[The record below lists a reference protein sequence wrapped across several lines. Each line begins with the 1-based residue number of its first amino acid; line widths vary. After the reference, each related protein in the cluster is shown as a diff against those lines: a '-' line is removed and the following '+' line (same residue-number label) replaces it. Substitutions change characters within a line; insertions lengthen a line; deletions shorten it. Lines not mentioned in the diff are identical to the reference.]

1 MPYIY
6 KITNNINGKLYI
18 GKTSSTIEER
28 FNEHILDSKK
38 PRCEKRPLYDAMQK
52 YGYENFTIEE
62 IEQVEN
68 DEIACRQEIYWIDK
82 LRTYVGF
89 YDCNGY
95 NATLG
100 GDSRRLY
107 NYSEIANKYL
117 ELQSERA
124 VVEYF
129 HCDRQTVVNACKEN
143 NINIKLNIFKQKIK
157 RTSKN
162 GDIKIYESVTE
173 AAKDFPN
180 KDIETARKNISRA
193 INKGSIGYGYYWE
206 KI

>member
-68 DEIACRQEIYWIDK
+68 DEIACKQEIYWIDK

-89 YDCNGY
+89 YNCNGY

>member
-6 KITNNINGKLYI
+6 KIINNINGKLYI
-18 GKTSSTIEER
+18 GKTSSSIEER
-28 FNEHILDSKK
+28 FKGHISDSKK
-38 PRCEKRPLYDAMQK
+38 LRPEKRPLYDAMRK

-68 DEIACRQEIYWIDK
+68 DEIACKREIYWIDK
-82 LRTYVGF
+82 LRTYIGF
-89 YDCNGY
+89 RDCNGY

-107 NYSEIANKYL
+107 DYSEIANKYL
-117 ELQSERA
+117 ELRSEKA
-124 VVEYF
+124 VTEYF

-143 NINIKLNIFKQKIK
+143 NINIELNIFKQRIK
-157 RTSKN
+157 RISKD
-162 GDIKIYESVTE
+162 GEIKIYESITE
-173 AAKDFPN
+173 AAKDFPDKN
-180 KDIETARKNISRA
+180 IQTARKNISRA
-193 INKGSIGYGYYWE
+193 LNKSSIGYGYYWE